1 MLKIAGKISYAFLW
15 DLCATTGLLSLVAAS
30 KEKTAS
36 ALYSTCN
43 DGDRRA
49 RINGNLPSPR
59 QPFSRAVKFPLSF
72 AMIHCKHFYSASCL
86 QRRYEDVT
94 NGEAQIRRG
103 SAIEPGENSKIRGA
117 KEEKSAFLAFLT

>member
-1 MLKIAGKISYAFLW
+1 MN
-15 DLCATTGLLSLVAAS
+15 LCATTGLLSLVAAS

-49 RINGNLPSPR
+49 RISGNLPSPR

-72 AMIHCKHFYSASCL
+72 AMIHCNTFIPPPVSNAATKM
-86 QRRYEDVT
+86 
-94 NGEAQIRRG
+94 
-103 SAIEPGENSKIRGA
+103 
-117 KEEKSAFLAFLT
+117 